1 MVFFD
6 VAILRKALVRQQ
18 NFWMC
23 FWPGLLSLWQKGDR
37 LGLLGAVAFSI
48 LLNLALLSTMVWP
61 QLLGSKFPQG
71 LWIVVAA
78 IWIGSTWYQVRRVR
92 LSETTSRETADND
105 DALFI
110 QAQTEYLKGNWEEAE
125 WLLRQRLA
133 TSHRDIEARLMLA
146 TLYRHQGHRQLAQE
160 QLQILNRFDQATD
173 WIAEIDCE
181 AAWLES
187 ESVSDDRP
195 AEASEFANTNE
206 DSTAEIELRKMNIPS
221 VRRAA

>member
-1 MVFFD
+1 M
-6 VAILRKALVRQQ
+6 RQP
-18 NFWMC
+18 NFWKC
-23 FWPGLLSLWQKGDR
+23 CWPGLLSLWQKGDVR
-37 LGLLGAVAFSI
+37 GLLGAVAFSV
-48 LLNLALLSTMVWP
+48 LLNLAMLSTMVWP
-61 QLLGSKFPQG
+61 QLLGSKIPQG
-71 LWIVVAA
+71 LCLVVAA
-78 IWIGSTWYQVRRVR
+78 IWIGSTWYQVRSVR

-160 QLQILNRFDQATD
+160 QLQILKRFDQAAD
-173 WIAEIDCE
+173 WVAEIDCE
-181 AAWLES
+181 TAWLES
-187 ESVSDDRP
+187 ESVSNDRP
-195 AEASEFANTNE
+195 AEANESENTNE
-206 DSTAEIELRKMNIPS
+206 DSTAEIELRRMNTHS